1 MKKIFLLFNFL
12 FAFVQ
17 LYAQNPTEIT
27 DEKVKKQIFDQIKKQ
42 DLKHIRNE
50 ACMCIDSIRV
60 DSKTPAENLKGI
72 RDCIDQ
78 QVIMYQLTSKLF
90 DTNKGTANKEIAIN
104 TNKNSEEYKEFY
116 EQIEQSLL
124 DSCKAIL
131 SVLASNDKHNAN
143 SMSKNP
149 EAVEW
154 YNKGIEAYYKEDYK
168 EAIRYYKKALKIDP
182 VFAFAWDNLGISYRK
197 LDQFDDAIEAYQ
209 KSLEI
214 DPNGQMPLQ
223 NIAVAYIFKKD
234 YEKAV
239 QYYEKLATIDNK
251 DPEVYYGLG
260 QICALYLNQ
269 YEKGLN
275 YMCKAYLLYIE
286 TGSAYR
292 KDAEKI
298 IGMIYGEMKKQG
310 KEKEFE
316 EILNS
321 HNIKTK

>member
-1 MKKIFLLFNFL
+1 MKKLFFLYSFL
-12 FAFVQ
+12 FVCTL
-17 LYAQNPTEIT
+17 LYAQNPTS
-27 DEKVKKQIFDQIKKQ
+27 DEKLKQEIFEQIKKQ
-42 DLKHIRNE
+42 DLRHIRNE

-60 DSKTPAENLKGI
+60 DSKTPAENLNGI
-72 RDCIDQ
+72 RNCIDQ

-90 DTNKGTANKEIAIN
+90 DTSKGTGNKEIAIN
-104 TNKNSEEYKEFY
+104 TNKNSQEYKEFY

-197 LDQFDDAIEAYQ
+197 LDKFDDAIEAYQ

-239 QYYEKLATIDNK
+239 QYYEKLATIDDKN
-251 DPEVYYGLG
+251 PEVYYGLG

-292 KDAEKI
+292 KDAEKV
-298 IGMIYGEMKKQG
+298 IGMLYNEMKKQG

-316 EILNS
+316 DILQS
-321 HNIKTK
+321 YKIGIK